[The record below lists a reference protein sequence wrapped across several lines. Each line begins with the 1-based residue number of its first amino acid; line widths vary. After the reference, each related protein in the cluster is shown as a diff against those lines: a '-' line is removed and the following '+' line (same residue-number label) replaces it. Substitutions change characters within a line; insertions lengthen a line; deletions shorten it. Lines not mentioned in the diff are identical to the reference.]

1 MQRHLLTC
9 LLALLTCWAPSQAQ
23 TENDDDFVSVSLL
36 VADPSDILYSGVGH
50 ACLRLECPTHHLDY
64 CFSYEGENVHD
75 QFLKFF
81 LGQLK
86 MGMAAIPSEE
96 FINLYK
102 QEGRGLRQYPLT
114 MPLDAKK
121 RLWELLD
128 NRVAEGMNLPYDYI
142 KRGCAQSTLQV
153 LMQALENTP
162 VAWGAWPD
170 RYKLTRRELVASSL
184 PQSPWSRLCLYTIVG
199 TEADADCSTF
209 QRVVLPADLV
219 EVLQHATVNGT
230 PILNSK
236 PITIQPSSTPIQA
249 GWFTPLLLVTI
260 VWLFTFL
267 CWWFRLPYATWLL
280 LALQG
285 ILGTFLIYAVFVAH
299 LPANDWNWLLIPF
312 NPLPVLLWHWR
323 KYWIRP
329 YVLILI
335 IWMLGMLLWPHQ
347 LTDPAYIILTAALL
361 PICMPRNKKN
371 SLTRTK

>member
-9 LLALLTCWAPSQAQ
+9 LLALITCWTPLLAQ
-23 TENDDDFVSVSLL
+23 NENDDDFVSVSLL
-36 VADPSDILYSGVGH
+36 VADPSDILYSSFGH
-50 ACLRLECPTHHLDY
+50 SCLRLQCPTHHLDY

-142 KRGCAQSTLQV
+142 TRGCAQSTLEL
-153 LMQALENTP
+153 LMQAMNTTP
-162 VAWGAWPD
+162 VDWTTPLD
-170 RYKLTRRELVASSL
+170 VYKLTIRERGSQSL
-184 PQSPWSRLCLYTIVG
+184 GKDYWSRFCLHAVVG
-199 TEADADCSTF
+199 ADTDADLPSLK
-209 QRVVLPADLV
+209 RIVVPRDLIP
-219 EVLQHATVNGT
+219 VLQHATIDGT

-236 PITIQPSSTPIQA
+236 PIVLNPSSQFPEC
-249 GWFTPLLLVTI
+249 GWFSPMLLVCLI
-260 VWLFTFL
+260 WLLAFL

-280 LALQG
+280 LALQLV
-285 ILGTFLIYAVFVAH
+285 LGLFFVNAVFIAH
-299 LPANDWNWLLIPF
+299 LPANGWNWLLIPF
-312 NPLPVLLWHWR
+312 NPLPVLLWRWR
-323 KYWIRP
+323 RYWARL
-329 YVLILI
+329 YALVLVIWILA
-335 IWMLGMLLWPHQ
+335 MLLWPHQ
-347 LTDPAYIILTAALL
+347 LTDSPYIVLGAALL
-361 PICMPRNKKN
+361 LIYMPHKPKI
-371 SLTRTK
+371 SIPT